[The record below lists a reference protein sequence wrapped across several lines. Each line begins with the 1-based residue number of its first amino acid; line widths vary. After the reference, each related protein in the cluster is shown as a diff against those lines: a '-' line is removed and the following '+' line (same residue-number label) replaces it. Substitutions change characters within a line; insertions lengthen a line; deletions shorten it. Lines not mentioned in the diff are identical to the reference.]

1 MLCWPGICLYYG
13 SRLGEQQDLQ
23 RLLLDTTYNID
34 TPEGVELRLPVAGIA
49 SRALAWLIDAAIK
62 TVGIIIASII
72 LAMLGDFGE
81 GLLLIGLFGVWWFYN
96 VLFEVFA
103 HGATPGK
110 KIVGV
115 RVMNANGTPVG
126 WTGSMI
132 RNLLRVVD
140 SLPGCY
146 MFGCISVLLSRNFQR
161 LGDMAAGT
169 VVVYTEKD
177 SSHTSFRDATAIP
190 VKVPLTLDEQQA
202 IVSFGERAPRLNQ
215 DRAEELA
222 ELMEPIF
229 GEVTAKEL
237 RGHAAWLAG
246 SGGKE

>member
-1 MLCWPGICLYYG
+1 M
-13 SRLGEQQDLQ
+13 
-23 RLLLDTTYNID
+23 LLDTTYNID

-49 SRALAWLIDAAIK
+49 SRALAWLVDAAIK
-62 TVGIIIASII
+62 VTGIMIAAVF
-72 LAMLGDFGE
+72 LAMLGNFGE
-81 GLLLIGLFGVWWFYN
+81 GLLLIGMFGVWWFYN

-126 WTGSMI
+126 WTGSMV

-146 MFGCISVLLSRNFQR
+146 MFGCIAVLLSRNFQR

-169 VVVYTEKD
+169 VVVYTEKE
-177 SSHTSFRDATAIP
+177 SRHSSFRDATAIP

-202 IVSFGERAPRLNQ
+202 IVSFGERAPRLNR

-222 ELMEPIF
+222 ELMQPIF
-229 GEVTAKEL
+229 GDVTATEL

>member
-1 MLCWPGICLYYG
+1 M
-13 SRLGEQQDLQ
+13 
-23 RLLLDTTYNID
+23 LLDTTYNID
-34 TPEGVELRLPVAGIA
+34 TPEGVELRLPVAGIGA
-49 SRALAWLIDAAIK
+49 RALAWLVDAAIK
-62 TVGIIIASII
+62 TTAIMIGSVIFA
-72 LAMLGDFGE
+72 ALGRFGE
-81 GLLLIGLFGVWWFYN
+81 GLLLIGMFVLMWFYN

-110 KIVGV
+110 KIVGL

-132 RNLLRVVD
+132 RNLIRVVD
-140 SLPGCY
+140 SFPGCY
-146 MFGCISVLLSRNFQR
+146 MFGCIAVLLSRNFQR

-169 VVVYTEKD
+169 VVVHSEKD
-177 SSHTSFRDATAIP
+177 AGRTSFHGATPIP

-202 IVSFGERAPRLNQ
+202 VVSFGERAPRLNR

-222 ELMEPIF
+222 ELMEPVF
-229 GEVTAKEL
+229 GEVNAEQL

-246 SGGKE
+246 SGGRE